1 MTLYCIYMLYC
12 MVGIYIY
19 LEPQYLLW
27 CLVCSVLP
35 LGGCQK
41 KFQRNFPIKWKIKHF
56 YILPLVHS
64 NQKAGKIHIFGLKG
78 SLTIM
83 CYCLQASI
91 SLHVL
96 KAEKEQKLAV
106 KETTNSKS
114 RDGLSQVVFLV
125 LLSTHLSA
133 LTKENKTLW
142 RKYRT
147 KKLISVTE
155 EN

>member
-1 MTLYCIYMLYC
+1 MSTEFSIQVKDKTFL
-12 MVGIYIY
+12 
-19 LEPQYLLW
+19 
-27 CLVCSVLP
+27 
-35 LGGCQK
+35 
-41 KFQRNFPIKWKIKHF
+41 
-56 YILPLVHS
+56 HS
-64 NQKAGKIHIFGLKG
+64 SFGAFKPKGWKIHIFGLKG

-125 LLSTHLSA
+125 ILSSHLSV
-133 LTKENKTLW
+133 LTRENKAL
-142 RKYRT
+142 
-147 KKLISVTE
+147 
-155 EN
+155 